1 MYIRVGAYWFSAT
14 SLSKW
19 PPGGHIGF
27 FGFRTN
33 FSLALN
39 INFKLQWRNTYVYG
53 SEPIDFQWLHFL
65 NGCLVAIL
73 DFSVSGWHGFGS
85 VTQVCFG
92 ISVSNFMC
100 MSFVAVGRSLM
111 IVSYVASKMAA
122 LWFWTMF
129 NCNPPIAHCHPLLW
143 GGGILV
149 DHWSTISSW
158 FWNCMI
164 TCQNLH
170 FGKYVGL
177 TVCLSVCLS
186 VCLLSVCLSVFCLS
200 VCLSVRL
207 SVCLSLYK
215 ITDNSQTIWDI
226 FTKIGPQMYL
236 GCSSIAISFPR
247 SKVKVTRSTQ
257 RSN

>member
-1 MYIRVGAYWFSAT
+1 MAQYFYIWVGAYWFSAT

-39 INFKLQWRNTYVYG
+39 INSKSQWQNTYVYG
-53 SEPIDFQWLHFL
+53 L

-85 VTQVCFG
+85 ITQVCFG

-111 IVSYVASKMAA
+111 IVSYVTFEMAA

-129 NCNPPIAHCHPLLW
+129 NGNPSIAHCHPFLW

-149 DHWSTISSW
+149 DHWSTISSLRLLQSCHCG
-158 FWNCMI
+158 N
-164 TCQNLH
+164 
-170 FGKYVGL
+170 
-177 TVCLSVCLS
+177 TVLVIFL
-186 VCLLSVCLSVFCLS
+186 
-200 VCLSVRL
+200 
-207 SVCLSLYK
+207 
-215 ITDNSQTIWDI
+215 DI
-226 FTKIGPQMYL
+226 DD
-236 GCSSIAISFPR
+236 
-247 SKVKVTRSTQ
+247 
-257 RSN
+257 